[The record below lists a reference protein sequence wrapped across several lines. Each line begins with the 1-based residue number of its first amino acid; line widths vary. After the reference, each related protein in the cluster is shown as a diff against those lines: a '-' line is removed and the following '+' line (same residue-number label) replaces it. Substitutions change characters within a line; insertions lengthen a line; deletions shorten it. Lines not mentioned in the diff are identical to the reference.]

1 MEEIQFS
8 DFKKNLNSIIK
19 SVCRSDK
26 SVLISDQE
34 RFLVKIVPVSSPVK
48 DSWLGCMSGSG
59 RIVGDVV
66 SPAEESDVWEV
77 LSK

>member
-1 MEEIQFS
+1 MEEIQFA
-8 DFKKNLNSIIK
+8 DFKKNINTIIK
-19 SVCRSDK
+19 SVCRSEK
-26 SVLISDQE
+26 SILISDQKK
-34 RFLVKIVPVSSPVK
+34 FLVKIVPVSSYQK

-66 SPAEESDVWEV
+66 SPVEEPDVWEV